1 MQAKIGDKVKVLVD
15 TYGNQYTDTQYYFGP
30 KKGDIIDVVEKC
42 RSNGYWIDST
52 SVDVKAVNDV
62 IRKYMYEF
70 EVIPTAKDFTQKKFS
85 VEDVKS
91 KFSKGEKVIVT
102 KNTPDVQEGWVG
114 FVVKYNNASVYPY
127 QVSVDGKPGD
137 HAFAFLEVE
146 LESLKGISTSTPFSP
161 TDDTV
166 TPNRIEEGFK
176 SALDKQVS
184 GSHYKDFKIQPAEYC
199 HANNIP
205 FLEGNVI
212 KYTSRHRAKNGK
224 KDLEKA
230 IHCLELL
237 IELEY
242 KE

>member
-1 MQAKIGDKVKVLVD
+1 MKYKLGDVLCIKDKTSALWNGGGPILVSEKCNTAGQWIDDTSVSFNYIKEYPFYAKYLDYFKKPETKFQAMDKVISVKNTSMAAEGWIGYISKTECD
-15 TYGNQYTDTQYYFGP
+15 GGYDYCASKDGRRGP
-30 KKGDIIDVVEKC
+30 HEIAFYEDELEMLSAVPRSSSPIEVE
-42 RSNGYWIDST
+42 
-52 SVDVKAVNDV
+52 
-62 IRKYMYEF
+62 
-70 EVIPTAKDFTQKKFS
+70 Q
-85 VEDVKS
+85 
-91 KFSKGEKVIVT
+91 SKG
-102 KNTPDVQEGWVG
+102 N
-114 FVVKYNNASVYPY
+114 
-127 QVSVDGKPGD
+127 
-137 HAFAFLEVE
+137 
-146 LESLKGISTSTPFSP
+146 SL
-161 TDDTV
+161 
-166 TPNRIEEGFK
+166 